1 LHLLKKGGAGLAA
14 NLRNDINLKHKK
26 QRGELKANLYENLT
40 KSLSL
45 IYSKLK
51 TASSYASSRLLVSA
65 YRLRIA
71 LNLTTSTSQI

>member
-1 LHLLKKGGAGLAA
+1 M
-14 NLRNDINLKHKK
+14 RNDINLKHKK